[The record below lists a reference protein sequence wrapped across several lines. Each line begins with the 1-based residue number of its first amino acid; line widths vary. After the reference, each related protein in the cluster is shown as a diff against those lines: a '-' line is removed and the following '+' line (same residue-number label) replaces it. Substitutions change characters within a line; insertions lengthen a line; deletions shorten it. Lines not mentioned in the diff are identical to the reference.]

1 MSAIEGNINVA
12 KQVLQDHPD
21 LDLDVRDLITGD
33 NLLCIAAEEGHKV
46 RSVCVQFKQLGIHR
60 IYVTT

>member
-12 KQVLQDHPD
+12 KEVLQNHPD

-46 RSVCVQFKQLGIHR
+46 GFTYL
-60 IYVTT
+60 YT